1 MFQLLISVYFW
12 RPKNIQE
19 LNTSYDVRHFNLRI
33 SKEIPSV
40 DWKHWAN
47 YGTKCKKIGH
57 MWQCLYKILEISS
70 KLWKNASQIYLM
82 NWNIRV
88 FNVPSDTGQ
97 WAARKKIAVPA
108 TA

>member
-1 MFQLLISVYFW
+1 
-12 RPKNIQE
+12 
-19 LNTSYDVRHFNLRI
+19 
-33 SKEIPSV
+33 
-40 DWKHWAN
+40 
-47 YGTKCKKIGH
+47 

-70 KLWKNASQIYLM
+70 KLWKNASQIHLM

-88 FNVPSDTGQ
+88 FNVGSDTGQ